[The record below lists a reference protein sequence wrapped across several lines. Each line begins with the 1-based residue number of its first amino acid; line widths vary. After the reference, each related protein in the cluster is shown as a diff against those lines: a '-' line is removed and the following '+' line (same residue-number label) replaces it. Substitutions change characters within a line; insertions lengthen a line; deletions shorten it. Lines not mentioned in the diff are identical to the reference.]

1 MIIRLNLATQPIESN
16 RRFAVGATTI
26 GTLGLIAMLFLSWHA
41 YAAWRADKAFRAD
54 ETRLE
59 GEMNALQAER
69 GALEQFFN
77 QPAITQ
83 RRDRAAFLNSLI
95 AQRAFPW
102 TRIFMD
108 LEQSLP
114 EGVRVVSIEPRLV
127 GDHLELRLVIG
138 SLNDE
143 VKLKF
148 LRALEGSSDFSAIEV
163 LNEGRSERATDTDR
177 IVLSIQA
184 RYSAG

>member
-1 MIIRLNLATQPIESN
+1 MNIRLNLATQPLEGN

-26 GTLGLIAMLFLSWHA
+26 GTLGLLAMLFLSWHA

-59 GEMNALQAER
+59 GEMNALRAQR

-77 QPAITQ
+77 QPAIAQ

-114 EGVRVVSIEPRLV
+114 EGVRVVSIEPRLM
-127 GDHLELRLVIG
+127 GDHVELRLVIG
-138 SLNDE
+138 SLNDD

-148 LRALEGSSDFSAIEV
+148 LRALEGSSDFSSIEV
-163 LNEGRSERATDTDR
+163 LNEGRSERATDSDH

-184 RYSAG
+184 RYSAS

>member
-1 MIIRLNLATQPIESN
+1 MNIRLNLATQPLEGN
-16 RRFAVGATTI
+16 RRFIVGATTI
-26 GTLGLIAMLFLSWHA
+26 GTAALVAMLILSWHA
-41 YAAWRADKAFRAD
+41 YAAWRADKAYRAE

-59 GEMNALQAER
+59 GQMNALNADR

-77 QPAITQ
+77 QPENVQ
-83 RRDRAAFLNSLI
+83 RRERAAFLNSLI

-127 GDHLELRLVIG
+127 GDHLELRLQIG
-138 SLNDE
+138 SANDE
-143 VKLKF
+143 AKLKF
-148 LRALEGSSDFSAIEV
+148 LRSLEGSSDFSAIEV
-163 LNEGRSERATDTDR
+163 LNEGRSERATDADH
-177 IVLSIQA
+177 IMLSLEA
-184 RYSAG
+184 RYSAS

>member
-1 MIIRLNLATQPIESN
+1 
-16 RRFAVGATTI
+16 
-26 GTLGLIAMLFLSWHA
+26 
-41 YAAWRADKAFRAD
+41 
-54 ETRLE
+54 
-59 GEMNALQAER
+59 
-69 GALEQFFN
+69 
-77 QPAITQ
+77 
-83 RRDRAAFLNSLI
+83 
-95 AQRAFPW
+95 
-102 TRIFMD
+102 MD

-163 LNEGRSERATDTDR
+163 LNEGRSERATDADR

-184 RYSAG
+184 RYSAS